1 MTVRTRFAP
10 SPTGQVHI
18 GNIRTAIFAW
28 LFARHEGG
36 KFLLRVEDTDRE
48 RSTPEAVQAVLSA
61 MEWLGLGWDEPP
73 VYQSQRTAAHQQ
85 AAEDLL
91 SRGFAYKEDKGG
103 TGRGKA
109 VVFRMPGRNITF
121 HDEVRGDLT
130 KKAEDLRDFVIV
142 RSDGTPVFHLANVVD
157 DLYMGITHVIRG
169 DDHIENTFRHIAL
182 FEAFGAMPPKYAHLP
197 MIVNAQGKPYSKR
210 DGAAYVGEFRD
221 RGFLADAL
229 FNYLALLG
237 WSPGDDREIMTRQE
251 LISAFSLSRVQKSPA
266 RFDLAKLEW
275 INGVYMRALPREQ
288 LIAGCRAAMER
299 MGVWRDDISSEYF
312 AQVVEVM
319 GERIHFFDDVARR
332 AAYFFTEDYSFED
345 VAVRKRLLR
354 EGALDGLR
362 KMRERFAALPTF
374 TAKETERALR
384 QLAQELGVGAGAL
397 VHPVRVAVSGCAEGP
412 SLFPMLEVLGPERVL
427 QRLDRVLARFSGKTE
442 TGLGGTGK

>member
-48 RSTPEAVQAVLSA
+48 RSTPEAVKAVFSA
-61 MEWLGLGWDEPP
+61 MEWLGLNWDEVP
-73 VYQSQRTAAHQQ
+73 VYQSQRTTAHLQ
-85 AAEDLL
+85 AAADLL
-91 SRGFAYKEDKGG
+91 SKGFAYKEDKGG
-103 TGRGKA
+103 TGRGEA
-109 VVFRMPGRNITF
+109 IVFRMPGRDITF
-121 HDEVRGDLT
+121 HDEVRGDLA
-130 KKAEDLRDFVIV
+130 KKAENLRDFVIV

-157 DLYMGITHVIRG
+157 DLHMGITHVIRG

-182 FEAFGAMPPKYAHLP
+182 FEALGASPPKYAHLP

-221 RGFLADAL
+221 RGFLAEAL

-237 WSPGDDREIMTRQE
+237 WSPGDDREIMTREE
-251 LISAFSLSRVQKSPA
+251 LISAFTLSRVQKSPA
-266 RFDLAKLEW
+266 RFDMAKLEW
-275 INGVYMRALPREQ
+275 MNGVYMRALPREQ

-299 MGVWRDDISSEYF
+299 MGLWRDEILPEYF
-312 AQVVEVM
+312 ARVVEVM
-319 GERIHFFDDVARR
+319 GERIHFFEDIAKR
-332 AAYFFTEDYSFED
+332 AAYFFTEDYSYDES
-345 VAVRKRLLR
+345 AVRKRLMK

-362 KMRERFAALPTF
+362 RMRERFAALPIF
-374 TAKETERALR
+374 TAEETERALR
-384 QLAQELGVGAGAL
+384 QLAQELGIGAGAL

-412 SLFPMLEVLGPERVL
+412 SLFPMLELLGRERVL
-427 QRLDRVLARFSGKTE
+427 SRLDRVLARFGGKAE
-442 TGLGGTGK
+442 EMLGGTSK